1 MEQLSI
7 SYEINP
13 LFPIIGDTVASEDA
27 GRAGILQIELS
38 ARSSS
43 GTVVGRGMATLIQDL
58 QESFGDMDGGDLD
71 AEGVGDVL
79 SPGPVLRPNVMRTLG
94 LFSDDAGRD
103 LMILEDLEV
112 LPAFRGFDA
121 GHKMIQACVRHFGRH
136 ALITALRAF
145 PLQYENEGHP
155 PWRWGKQWAD
165 DMRFH
170 ECGHD
175 REASQRRLIEYYRDA
190 GFRVVDP
197 KAALMVRANRPAA
210 GN

>member
-13 LFPIIGDTVASEDA
+13 LFPIIGDAVSSEDA

-94 LFSDDAGRD
+94 LFSDDAGRE

-121 GHKMIQACVRHFGRH
+121 GHKFEPVSDTSGD
-136 ALITALRAF
+136 T
-145 PLQYENEGHP
+145 P
-155 PWRWGKQWAD
+155 
-165 DMRFH
+165 
-170 ECGHD
+170 
-175 REASQRRLIEYYRDA
+175 
-190 GFRVVDP
+190 
-197 KAALMVRANRPAA
+197 
-210 GN
+210 